1 MSEEIMLASAD
12 MQHLAAHERAVELA
26 KDEIARLT
34 AARDAAE
41 SALGTAHAEIT
52 RLEQAMRHAARG
64 ISIRSARKRIREA
77 LGE

>member
-1 MSEEIMLASAD
+1 MSEEVMRASAD
-12 MQHLAAHERAVELA
+12 MQHLAAYQRAVELA

-34 AARDAAE
+34 DARDAAE
-41 SALGTAHAEIT
+41 SALGTAQAEIT